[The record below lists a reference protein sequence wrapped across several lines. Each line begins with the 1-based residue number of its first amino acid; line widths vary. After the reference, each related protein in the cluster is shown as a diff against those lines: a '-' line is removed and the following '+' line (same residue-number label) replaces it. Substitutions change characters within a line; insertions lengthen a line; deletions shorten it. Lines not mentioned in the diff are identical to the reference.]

1 MKESYKK
8 IVNEDLRETA
18 SLVKNKILI
27 LEGKSDTTTPPK
39 EAEAYL
45 AVMQRAKLVFLEGGH
60 FAFAEYP
67 TVFNLLAEEFLS
79 DV

>member
-1 MKESYKK
+1 MKSYKK

-18 SLVKNKILI
+18 SRVANEILI
-27 LEGKSDTTTPPK
+27 IEGRSDTTTPK
-39 EAEAYL
+39 REAEAYV

-60 FAFAEYP
+60 FAFAENP
-67 TVFNLLAEEFLS
+67 TVFNLLAEEFLN